1 MWEKNDKQRRHSDVI
16 KKFGTLLYIFA
27 GSMTYKF
34 IHKNVAQ
41 ALPSLRTIQTIVQ
54 SDYSK
59 VEEGAFRFDELLQHL
74 KKCNSPLVIAVAEDA
89 TRIIKRVEYD
99 SVTDRCVGFV
109 LPCNENGVPQPDTT
123 KASSFK
129 KIEEMFREQNYA
141 YLYSATSIMKGVPSF
156 SLACIGSDNKF
167 TSDQVLLR

>member
-1 MWEKNDKQRRHSDVI
+1 MWEKNDKQRRHFDVI

-27 GSMTYKF
+27 GSMTYEF

-74 KKCNSPLVIAVAEDA
+74 RYRLFYYIYFFYIDIADLHQ
-89 TRIIKRVEYD
+89 K
-99 SVTDRCVGFV
+99 
-109 LPCNENGVPQPDTT
+109 
-123 KASSFK
+123 
-129 KIEEMFREQNYA
+129 
-141 YLYSATSIMKGVPSF
+141 
-156 SLACIGSDNKF
+156 
-167 TSDQVLLR
+167 VLLFLQLLFLQFHSYILF